1 MQYFILVA
9 TVTMITETV
18 SISFPIS
25 LATIVKEKNSFNP
38 IMQLINLKSPK
49 KWSQTSNRRR
59 LIKKDCHKVASSTPL
74 LRTQN
79 QQGQNVEK
87 NFFVGISLTFVKEH
101 FRFFELFFQKSYFS

>member
-25 LATIVKEKNSFNP
+25 LVTIVKEKNSFNP

-49 KWSQTSNRRR
+49 KWSQASNRRR

-87 NFFVGISLTFVKEH
+87 NFFCWNFTNICQRTFQI
-101 FRFFELFFQKSYFS
+101 F